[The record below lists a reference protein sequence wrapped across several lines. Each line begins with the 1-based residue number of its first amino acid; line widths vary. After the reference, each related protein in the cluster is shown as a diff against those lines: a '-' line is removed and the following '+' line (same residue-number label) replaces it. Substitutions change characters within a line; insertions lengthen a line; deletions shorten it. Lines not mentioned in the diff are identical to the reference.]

1 MLGDRTKSATTKTT
15 THDVDAEANHF
26 PCGNLGLAIV
36 TTFGV
41 RVRRVRAAG
50 IGQIEHMVHLSSGQ
64 GYGRRVDPHVSRGTS
79 FTMRLHQCSGVA
91 GVGFQVKHTV
101 GMGIQHRIAFDLL
114 VAG

>member
-15 THDVDAEANHF
+15 AHDVDAEANHLPRRNF
-26 PCGNLGLAIV
+26 GFAIV

-41 RVRRVRAAG
+41 RVGRVRAACV
-50 IGQIEHMVHLSSGQ
+50 GQIEHMVHLSSGQ
-64 GYGRRVDPHVSRGTS
+64 GYGRWVDPHVSRGTS
-79 FTMRLHQCSGVA
+79 FTMRLDQGTGVA

-101 GMGIQHRIAFDLL
+101 GMGIQNRIAFDLL